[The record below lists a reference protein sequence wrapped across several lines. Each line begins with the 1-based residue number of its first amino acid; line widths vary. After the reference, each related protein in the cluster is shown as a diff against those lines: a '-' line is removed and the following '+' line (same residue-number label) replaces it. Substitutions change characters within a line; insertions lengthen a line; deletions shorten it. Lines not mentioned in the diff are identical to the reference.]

1 MARCLDAKPK
11 DLLEILFEDI
21 LVAGLVVTFLH
32 FLMTVA
38 YLAAQSYMKQFCL
51 FDFALGCHYI

>member
-21 LVAGLVVTFLH
+21 LVAELVVTFLH
-32 FLMTVA
+32 FSMTVA
-38 YLAAQSYMKQFCL
+38 YLAQSYMKQFCL